1 MVARVCVVGSVNADL
16 TFTVDALP
24 RPGQTVLASSLS
36 SSPGGKGGNQAVAA
50 ARAGAAV
57 QLVAALGMD
66 SAAEQLRTHLHDN
79 EVGTHGVVN
88 LPGPSGSA
96 VIIVDSAAEN
106 TIVVAPGANAHL
118 TVISA
123 DVRAVIAD
131 SDVVL
136 LQLEIPIATAVA
148 AARVARAAGAVV
160 MLNASP
166 AGAEPHQLLALSEL
180 ADVVV
185 VNEAEAREWHW
196 PVPHL
201 VITRGARGASYL
213 GEDERFDVPAPPV
226 DAVDTTGAGDVFA
239 GVLAAGWPDG
249 HEDALR
255 RACAAGALVDTGA
268 GRGRL
273 RAICGGHRRRR
284 IEPKGWRPAPMT
296 TTTPRPPEGD
306 WLGTPYLR
314 FTREGPFGVCTL
326 DRPEARNA
334 MTPAMY
340 FGIRYAVRH
349 VDAEPDLAGCSSPA
363 AVTCSHPAA
372 TWAAATARTT
382 G

>member
-1 MVARVCVVGSVNADL
+1 MVMVARVCVVGSVNADL

-24 RPGQTVLASSLS
+24 RPGQTILASSLS

-50 ARAGAAV
+50 AGGAAV
-57 QLVAALGMD
+57 QLVAALGTD
-66 SAAEQLRTHLHDN
+66 SAADQLRAHLRDN
-79 EVGTHGVVN
+79 EVGLDGVVN

-96 VIIVDSAAEN
+96 VLIVDSSAEN

-118 TVISA
+118 TVTSA

-148 AARVARAAGAVV
+148 AAGVARAAGAVV

-166 AGAEPHQLLALSEL
+166 TGAQPHQLLALSEL

-213 GEDERFDVPAPPV
+213 GDDERFDVPAPAV
-226 DAVDTTGAGDVFA
+226 EAVDTTGAGDVFA
-239 GVLAAGWPDG
+239 GVLAAGWLG
-249 HEDALR
+249 GYEDALR
-255 RACAAGALVDTGA
+255 RACAAGALSTLVPGA
-268 GRGRL
+268 GDCAPYAE
-273 RAICGGHRRRR
+273 AIDDSVSKR
-284 IEPKGWRPAPMT
+284 K
-296 TTTPRPPEGD
+296 
-306 WLGTPYLR
+306 
-314 FTREGPFGVCTL
+314 
-326 DRPEARNA
+326 
-334 MTPAMY
+334 
-340 FGIRYAVRH
+340 
-349 VDAEPDLAGCSSPA
+349 AGE
-363 AVTCSHPAA
+363 
-372 TWAAATARTT
+372 RQI
-382 G
+382 